1 MRLSVLRPTA
11 DANRLIAPDAIT
23 RRELY
28 FFDLYRVFESVL
40 LLGFCFSPLAAGMI
54 VLVTPFTAQLAA
66 LAYTLGALALFLQGR
81 RARGDRRRLV
91 YVGLLLDL
99 LAAATALNAINGL
112 DSGIAALTLVTV
124 SCAALLLPRR
134 GAYGF
139 ALAAA
144 AAVISAFVLQSGT
157 PGSWTEG
164 VLFGLAYVIVTGLLQ
179 LLRRQVSE
187 TEERVAQQESDLA
200 SLTQLNDLII
210 RRMRT
215 GVVVVDADNQ
225 IHQVNEA
232 AWTLMGSPSQ
242 QQRDLATVAPEVSRR
257 LYHWRTFGKADATPV
272 TLAEG
277 MPEVIPRFVRLGA
290 GNEDN
295 TIVFLDDISL
305 LSRQAEQ
312 MTLSSLG
319 RLSASIA
326 HEIRNPLAAISYSA
340 QLLAESGE
348 IAEADQRLVE
358 IVRAQ
363 CTRVNTI
370 VENILQLSRRERSKP
385 EQIDLSAW
393 TVAFVDEYRS
403 TQPQENDEVRA
414 VVPPRP
420 VQAMVDPGQLQQ
432 VVWNLVQNARRY
444 GRLPGEPARVAV
456 VARRLAE
463 NGPPVVEVVDR
474 GPGIPKKVAMQIFD
488 PFYTTSE
495 HGTGL
500 GLYIARQLC
509 EANQGALDHVP
520 VAGGGSCFRITLAA
534 AAGVAAK
541 AAPAVTTRGSAVAGA
556 P

>member
-1 MRLSVLRPTA
+1 LSVLRPAA
-11 DANRLIAPDAIT
+11 DANRLITPDAIT

-28 FFDLYRVFESVL
+28 FFDLYRVFQSVL
-40 LLGFCFSPLAAGMI
+40 LLGFCFSPLADKMI
-54 VLVTPFTAQLAA
+54 VLVTPFTAQAA
-66 LAYTLGALALFLQGR
+66 AVAYVLGAIALFLQGR

-91 YVGLLLDL
+91 YLGLFLDL
-99 LAAATALNAINGL
+99 LAATTALNAINGL

-124 SCAALLLPRR
+124 SCAALLLPPR
-134 GAYGF
+134 GAF
-139 ALAAA
+139 TF
-144 AAVISAFVLQSGT
+144 AAVAAGVVLSAFGLQTGAA
-157 PGSWTEG
+157 PGAWTEG
-164 VLFGLAYVIVTGLLQ
+164 ALFGIAYLVVTGLLQ
-179 LLRRQVSE
+179 VLRRQVHE
-187 TEERVAQQESDLA
+187 TEERVQQQESDLA
-200 SLTQLNDLII
+200 NLTQLNDLII

-215 GVVVVDADNQ
+215 GVVVVDATNQ
-225 IHQVNEA
+225 VHQVNEA
-232 AWTLMGSPSQ
+232 AWTLMGNPSP
-242 QQRDLATVAPEVSRR
+242 QQRDLAAVAPEVSRR
-257 LYHWRTFGKADATPV
+257 LYHWRTFGKADATPL

-277 MPEVIPRFVRLGA
+277 MPEVIPRFARLGA

-340 QLLAESGE
+340 QLLSESDG
-348 IAEADQRLVE
+348 IGDADQRLVE

-393 TVAFVDEYRS
+393 TMGFVDEYRS

-420 VQAMVDPGQLQQ
+420 VQALVDPGQLQQ

-474 GPGIPKKVAMQIFD
+474 GPGIPKKVASQIFD

-509 EANQGALDHVP
+509 EANQGSLDHVP

-534 AAGVAAK
+534 AA
-541 AAPAVTTRGSAVAGA
+541 APAKTAPTVARTGA
-556 P
+556 A

>member
-1 MRLSVLRPTA
+1 MRLSVLRPAA

-28 FFDLYRVFESVL
+28 FFDLYRVFESIL
-40 LLGFCFSPLAAGMI
+40 LLGFCFSPLAAQLI
-54 VLVTPFTAQLAA
+54 VLVTPFTAQAAA
-66 LAYTLGALALFLQGR
+66 LAYVLGAIALFLQGR

-91 YVGLLLDL
+91 YLGLFLDL
-99 LAAATALNAINGL
+99 LAAATALGAINGL

-124 SCAALLLPRR
+124 ACAALLLPPR
-134 GAYGF
+134 GAFGF
-139 ALAAA
+139 ALVAAT
-144 AAVISAFVLQSGT
+144 VVVGAFGLQTGA

-164 VLFGLAYVIVTGLLQ
+164 VLFALAYLIVTGLLQ
-179 LLRRQVSE
+179 VLRRQVNE

-215 GVVVVDADNQ
+215 GVVVVDAGNQ

-232 AWTLMGSPSQ
+232 AWTLMGNPSP
-242 QQRDLATVAPEVSRR
+242 QQRDLGEVAPEVSRR

-272 TLAEG
+272 MLAEG

-340 QLLAESGE
+340 QLLAESGD

-393 TVAFVDEYRS
+393 AVAFVDEYRS

-420 VQAMVDPGQLQQ
+420 VQALVDPGQLQQ

-463 NGPPVVEVVDR
+463 NGPPVIEVVDR
-474 GPGIPKKVAMQIFD
+474 GPGIPKKVAAQIFD

-500 GLYIARQLC
+500 GLYIARQMC
-509 EANQGALDHVP
+509 EANQGALDYVP

-534 AAGVAAK
+534 AAGGAK
-541 AAPAVTTRGSAVAGA
+541 AAPAAPARGGVAAGA
-556 P
+556 S